1 MSLVKGRRVKTCGIK
16 LLETMIEK
24 TLFEVEVHTMNT
36 SSSESLTHDK
46 VRKKI
51 VPSQKNNYVG
61 LGCYALNVVE
71 GLQNSKTETFKQ
83 AFESNE
89 IQIWLNN
96 YAFCLVR
103 LPKQEK
109 SDWEQMDVSG
119 EIKVQ
124 G

>member
-71 GLQNSKTETFKQ
+71 GLQNSKTETFK
-83 AFESNE
+83 
-89 IQIWLNN
+89 
-96 YAFCLVR
+96 
-103 LPKQEK
+103 
-109 SDWEQMDVSG
+109 
-119 EIKVQ
+119 
-124 G
+124 